1 MSNKRFNENN
11 SSLNGI
17 KIDSNGGYRIIT
29 IDSKSSAEDIDS
41 YIIAQATMD
50 LADEFMYKICSG
62 NSIDDLTSFTI
73 KAVKENYNN
82 GNKLPEIVY
91 NNIKRVILS
100 IWSASKNVPDK
111 KLAEMIIEMWTGFP
125 ISFKRISTVNF
136 NRYFVTV
143 GSNVRLNK

>member
-1 MSNKRFNENN
+1 MRNKRFNKNN

-17 KIDSNGGYRIIT
+17 KIDSNRDCRIIT
-29 IDSKSSAEDIDS
+29 IDSKSSAEDIDT
-41 YIIAQATMD
+41 YLIAEATMA
-50 LADEFMYKICSG
+50 LADEFMYKLSSG

-91 NNIKRVILS
+91 NNIKRVIFS
-100 IWSASKNVPDK
+100 IWSASKNVSDK
-111 KLAEMIIEMWTGFP
+111 KLAEMTIAMWTGFP
-125 ISFKRISTVNF
+125 ISFKRISTINF